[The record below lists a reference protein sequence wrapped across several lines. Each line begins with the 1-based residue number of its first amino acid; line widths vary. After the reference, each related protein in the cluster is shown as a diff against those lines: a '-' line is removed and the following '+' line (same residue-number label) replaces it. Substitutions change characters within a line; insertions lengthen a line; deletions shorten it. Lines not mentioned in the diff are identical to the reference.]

1 MMNQPF
7 RTKDFPLA
15 AFLVSSGL
23 ALQAHD
29 RSLGVSTFM
38 FPESSRLHELVDEFY
53 GFRAL
58 VNPVS
63 YANAFRNLKSVMYSN
78 TTNNDNMHNTAR
90 ATN

>member
-1 MMNQPF
+1 MKTYD
-7 RTKDFPLA
+7 TKDFPLA

-29 RSLGVSTFM
+29 RSLGVSTFI
-38 FPESSRLHELVDEFY
+38 FSESSRLQELVDEFY

-63 YANAFRNLKSVMYSN
+63 YANAFRNLKSVMYS
-78 TTNNDNMHNTAR
+78 TTTDNDNMHNTAR

>member
-1 MMNQPF
+1 MNQPF

-58 VNPVS
+58 VNPVL
-63 YANAFRNLKSVMYSN
+63 YANAFRNLKSVMYS
-78 TTNNDNMHNTAR
+78 TTNDNDNMHNNPR